1 MRDFFKVIL
10 FLFIVFIFLIG
21 PSGERQQ
28 YFLDGSYL
36 CEEKSISPTP
46 IPQKEPVIYTKK
58 QIQYEGKPQVLHI
71 LEVDISNPQ
80 VKILPVLSTDRIFG
94 FEYLSDINKRYNAKA
109 TINAGFNYPYGQPS
123 GLFIQDGRI
132 VSSSKG
138 YGRILLIGE
147 KKAWFST
154 PPLKVW
160 VGDEDYKLPVDSVNP
175 YPKQKGILIYTPEY
189 GATNRIDTEHT
200 VTVVRNNIVESS
212 QIASGET
219 QIPDDGFLIAD
230 LRVEN
235 SPLLNFYVGQNVE
248 ISIESPIE
256 EGDQGVEMEYQDTE
270 VKLSLKI
277 EHGYQCS
284 GSLVE
289 NGKNVSKDLDEW
301 AGNLRIPT
309 PKTAVGLKDE
319 NTLVFL
325 VVDGRQ
331 PEYSEGVTGSQLAD
345 ILISL
350 GVTEAAILDGGASS
364 ELIYNGEIANR
375 PSTGKERL
383 LATAFV
389 VIITQ

>member
-1 MRDFFKVIL
+1 M
-10 FLFIVFIFLIG
+10 
-21 PSGERQQ
+21 
-28 YFLDGSYL
+28 
-36 CEEKSISPTP
+36 
-46 IPQKEPVIYTKK
+46 
-58 QIQYEGKPQVLHI
+58 
-71 LEVDISNPQ
+71 
-80 VKILPVLSTDRIFG
+80 
-94 FEYLSDINKRYNAKA
+94 
-109 TINAGFNYPYGQPS
+109 
-123 GLFIQDGRI
+123 
-132 VSSSKG
+132 
-138 YGRILLIGE
+138 
-147 KKAWFST
+147 
-154 PPLKVW
+154 
-160 VGDEDYKLPVDSVNP
+160 
-175 YPKQKGILIYTPEY
+175 
-189 GATNRIDTEHT
+189 
-200 VTVVRNNIVESS
+200 VRNNIVESS